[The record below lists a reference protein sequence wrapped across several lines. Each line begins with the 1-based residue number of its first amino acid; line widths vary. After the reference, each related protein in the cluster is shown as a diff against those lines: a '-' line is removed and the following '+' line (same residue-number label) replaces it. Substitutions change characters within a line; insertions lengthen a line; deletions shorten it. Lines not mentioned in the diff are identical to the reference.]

1 MIWSDS
7 GYLLS
12 KIPFQ
17 ENSIIVN
24 FYTQK
29 HGKCSGIIYGATSKK
44 IKNYLQKGN
53 ELYLEYHSKSENALG
68 YFKVEIIKPRTSEFF
83 SDKIKLNCIVS
94 TLELI
99 KILTVDGEKN
109 LKIYNLIDN
118 FFFLL
123 NNKNWK
129 TNYIY
134 WELKLLKYIGFDLNI
149 AEFCKYEMFKNDKR
163 YYIETSSKKLIVPN
177 FLIDDNNVD
186 ISDRDIFNSL
196 TLLSE
201 YMKKNIFIP
210 NNINFPQS
218 RQNFINY
225 FK

>member
-1 MIWSDS
+1 M
-7 GYLLS
+7 
-12 KIPFQ
+12 
-17 ENSIIVN
+17 
-24 FYTQK
+24 
-29 HGKCSGIIYGATSKK
+29 
-44 IKNYLQKGN
+44 
-53 ELYLEYHSKSENALG
+53 
-68 YFKVEIIKPRTSEFF
+68 
-83 SDKIKLNCIVS
+83 
-94 TLELI
+94 I

-177 FLIDDNNVD
+177 FLIDDVSVD

-201 YMKKNIFIP
+201 YMKKNIFTP

>member
-1 MIWSDS
+1 MIWTDR

-24 FYTQK
+24 FYTQN

-44 IKNYLQKGN
+44 VKSYLQKGN
-53 ELYLEYHSKSENALG
+53 ELYLEHHSKNNNALG

-83 SDKIKLNCIVS
+83 SDKKKLSCIVS
-94 TLELI
+94 FLELI

-109 LKIYNLIDN
+109 SNIYNLIDN
-118 FFFLL
+118 FYLIL

-129 TNYIY
+129 TDYIY
-134 WELKLLKYIGFDLNI
+134 WELKLLKYIGFDLDI
-149 AEFCKYEMFKNDKR
+149 KEFCKYEIFKNDKR
-163 YYIETSSKKLIVPN
+163 YYIETSSKKLTVPN
-177 FLIDDNNVD
+177 FLIDDIIED
-186 ISDRDIFNSL
+186 ISDKDIFDSL
-196 TLLSE
+196 TLLNE

-210 NNINFPQS
+210 NNINFPSS
-218 RQNFINY
+218 RYNFINY

>member
-1 MIWSDS
+1 MIWTDS

-24 FYTQK
+24 FYTQE

-53 ELYLEYHSKSENALG
+53 ELYLEYHSKNDNTLG
-68 YFKVEIIKPRTSEFF
+68 YFKVEIIKPRTSKFF

-123 NNKNWK
+123 NDKNWK

-134 WELKLLKYIGFDLNI
+134 WELKLLKYIGFDLDI
-149 AEFCKYEMFKNDKR
+149 AEFCKYEMFENDKR

-177 FLIDDNNVD
+177 FLIDNVYVD
-186 ISDRDIFNSL
+186 ISDSDIFNSL
-196 TLLSE
+196 ILLSE
-201 YMKKNIFIP
+201 YMKKNIFTP

>member
-1 MIWSDS
+1 MIWTDS

-53 ELYLEYHSKSENALG
+53 ELYLEYHSKNDNALG
-68 YFKVEIIKPRTSEFF
+68 YFKVEIIKPCTSEFF

-123 NNKNWK
+123 NDKNWK

-134 WELKLLKYIGFDLNI
+134 WELKFLKYIGFDLDI

-177 FLIDDNNVD
+177 FLIDDVNVE

-201 YMKKNIFIP
+201 YMKKNIFTP
-210 NNINFPQS
+210 NNINFPIS
-218 RQNFINY
+218 RKIFINQ

>member
-1 MIWSDS
+1 MIWTDS

-24 FYTQK
+24 FYTQR

-53 ELYLEYHSKSENALG
+53 ELYLEYHSKNDNTLG
-68 YFKVEIIKPRTSEFF
+68 YFKVEIIKPRTSKFF

-123 NNKNWK
+123 NDKNWK

-134 WELKLLKYIGFDLNI
+134 WELKLLKYIGFDLDI
-149 AEFCKYEMFKNDKR
+149 AEFCKYEIFKNDKR
-163 YYIETSSKKLIVPN
+163 YYIETSSKKLIVPTT
-177 FLIDDNNVD
+177 
-186 ISDRDIFNSL
+186 L
-196 TLLSE
+196 T
-201 YMKKNIFIP
+201 
-210 NNINFPQS
+210 
-218 RQNFINY
+218 
-225 FK
+225 

>member
-1 MIWSDS
+1 MIWTDS

-53 ELYLEYHSKSENALG
+53 ELYLEYHSKNVNTLG
-68 YFKVEIIKPRTSEFF
+68 YFKVEIIKPRTSKFF

-123 NNKNWK
+123 NDKNWK

-134 WELKLLKYIGFDLNI
+134 WELKLLKYIGFDLDI
-149 AEFCKYEMFKNDKR
+149 AEFCKYEIFKNDKR

-177 FLIDDNNVD
+177 FLIDNVYVD
-186 ISDRDIFNSL
+186 ISDSDIFNSL
-196 TLLSE
+196 ILLSE
-201 YMKKNIFIP
+201 YMKKNIFTP

>member
-53 ELYLEYHSKSENALG
+53 ELYLEYHSKNDNTLG
-68 YFKVEIIKPRTSEFF
+68 YFKVEIIKPRTSKFF

-134 WELKLLKYIGFDLNI
+134 WELKLLKYIGFDLDI

>member
-1 MIWSDS
+1 MIWTDS

-24 FYTQK
+24 FYTQE

-53 ELYLEYHSKSENALG
+53 ELYLEYHSKNDNTLG
-68 YFKVEIIKPRTSEFF
+68 YFKVEIIKPRTSKFF

-123 NNKNWK
+123 NDKNWK

-134 WELKLLKYIGFDLNI
+134 WELKLLKYIGFDLDI
-149 AEFCKYEMFKNDKR
+149 AEFCKYEIFKNDKR

-177 FLIDDNNVD
+177 FLIDDVNVD

-201 YMKKNIFIP
+201 YMKKNIFTP